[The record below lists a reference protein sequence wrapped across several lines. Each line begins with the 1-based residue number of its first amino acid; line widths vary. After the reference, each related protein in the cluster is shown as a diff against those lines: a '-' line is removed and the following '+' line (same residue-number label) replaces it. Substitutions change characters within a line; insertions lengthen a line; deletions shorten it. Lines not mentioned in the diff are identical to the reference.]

1 MLAYLSSDSSK
12 GNRRLVGFTLFSFIL
27 FYFMFY
33 IILIILLYF
42 IFLIYVFHF
51 FLVPSF
57 LHVAPIAVPIIT
69 ENSSVTSSAASN
81 LSAP

>member
-1 MLAYLSSDSSK
+1 M
-12 GNRRLVGFTLFSFIL
+12 
-27 FYFMFY
+27 
-33 IILIILLYF
+33 ILLYF
-42 IFLIYVFHF
+42 IFLIYVFHL

-69 ENSSVTSSAASN
+69 ENSSVTSSAAST

>member
-42 IFLIYVFHF
+42 IFLIYVFHL